1 MFCSSDL
8 VGALAPAVVFGFTV
22 SFLDARVRPF
32 EVAPIRVRPTAVAEL
47 VAAGVFRFNV
57 ELVPKVSVFP
67 FASILPIPTDA
78 DPAGAVNV
86 KLVVGATIFV
96 GGRRRPDEGAF
107 LSAYT
112 SRVRSYLF

>member
-1 MFCSSDL
+1 MVVCSADL
-8 VGALAPAVVFGFTV
+8 VGALVAAPLFEFTV
-22 SFLDARVRPF
+22 SFLDARVRPV

-47 VAAGVFRFNV
+47 VAAGVLRFNV

-67 FASILPIPTDA
+67 FAPIVLPIPTDA

-96 GGRRRPDEGAF
+96 GGRRRPAEGAF
-107 LSAYT
+107 LSAY
-112 SRVRSYLF
+112 FQ